1 MNSAFNLYNDDDL
14 SCFDLGIASISGT
27 SESLEFGTSKPYEN
41 EDDVTIYFE
50 PNVRLIVLSQIDML
64 A

>member
-14 SCFDLGIASISGT
+14 SSFDLGIASISGT
-27 SESLEFGTSKPYEN
+27 TESLDFGPSKPYDD